1 MIAPNRILQ
10 DTYKTIMTDSLK
22 TLIFEQAS
30 ARAQMVKLTDTWQAV
45 STNNPCPPAV
55 QNILG
60 QLLVASAMLSASLKF
75 EGSLILQ
82 IQGDGPVRLIVAE
95 CNSRLGLRATVKI
108 KENAEISNTDSF
120 QALVNA
126 HGKGMFV
133 LVLDPRNRLPG
144 QAAYQGIVPLTGHS
158 VSDALEAYMHSSEQL
173 ETRLVLHADAQQA
186 AGLMIQQM
194 PAHGGNAQEQHFD
207 PDGWNRLQAI
217 ANTLHAQEHLETPVD
232 ELSRRLFWEE
242 QGTQL
247 ADRQPK
253 FECSCSREKV
263 ENMLINLGQQ
273 EVDAALQENPIIEVA
288 CDFCSNTYTFNK
300 HDCTQ
305 LFRNHPDESEP
316 GKTLH

>member
-1 MIAPNRILQ
+1 MIGPNRILQ
-10 DTYKTIMTDSLK
+10 NTPKIIMTDSLK

-30 ARAQMVKLTDTWQAV
+30 ARAQMVKLTDTWQTV
-45 STNNPCPPAV
+45 SNNNPCPPAV

-108 KENAEISNTDSF
+108 KDNAEISNTASF
-120 QALVNA
+120 QELVNSQ
-126 HGKGMFV
+126 GKGMFV
-133 LVLDPRNRLPG
+133 LVLDPRNRQPG
-144 QAAYQGIVPLTGHS
+144 QAAYQGIVPLTGDS

-173 ETRLVLHADAQQA
+173 ETRLVLHADTQQA

-194 PAHGGNAQEQHFD
+194 PSHGGNAQEHNFD

-217 ANTLHAQEHLETPVD
+217 ANTLHAQEHLETPVE
-232 ELSRRLFWEE
+232 ELAKRLFWEE
-242 QGTQL
+242 QASQL

-263 ENMLINLGQQ
+263 ENMLINLGPQ
-273 EVDAALQENPIIEVA
+273 EVNTALQENPIIEVA

-305 LFRNHPDESEP
+305 LFQNQTQGNKSDN
-316 GKTLH
+316 TLH

>member
-1 MIAPNRILQ
+1 
-10 DTYKTIMTDSLK
+10 MTDTLK
-22 TLIFEQAS
+22 TMLFEQAS
-30 ARAQMVKLTDTWQAV
+30 ARAQMVKLTDTWQTV
-45 STNNPCPPAV
+45 SHNNPCPPAV

-95 CNSRLGLRATVKI
+95 CNSRLGLRATVKM
-108 KENAEISNTDSF
+108 KENANVSDTDSF
-120 QALVNA
+120 QNLVNM
-126 HGKGMFV
+126 HGRGMFV

-173 ETRLVLHADAQQA
+173 ETRLVLHADTEQA

-194 PAHGGNAQEQHFD
+194 PNYGGNTTEHLFD

-217 ANTLHAQEHLETPVD
+217 ANTLHAQEHLQTSVD
-232 ELSRRLFWEE
+232 EISKRLFWEE
-242 QGTQL
+242 QVTQL

-253 FECSCSREKV
+253 FECSCSQEKV
-263 ENMLINLGQQ
+263 ESMLLNLGQQ
-273 EVDAALQENPIIEVA
+273 EINAALQENPIIEVA
-288 CDFCSNTYTFNK
+288 CDFCSNTYTF
-300 HDCTQ
+300 DTAQCTQ
-305 LFRNHPDESEP
+305 LFLSHPHEDGQNST
-316 GKTLH
+316 TLH